1 MKYLPLILLSLA
13 ACAPR
18 TETVPTA
25 SSDVASS
32 PPVASVMTSVATGDV
47 IPDAFTGR
55 WDASTAACADGS
67 ELKLDVAPKGLQFYE
82 SSGTVETVSITG
94 PTDITVVADMSGE
107 GAQWQRTLRMVLG
120 DSGKTLTI
128 DGGTGGVRIR
138 CP

>member
-1 MKYLPLILLSLA
+1 MKYVALILLSLA

-25 SSDVASS
+25 SSEVASAA
-32 PPVASVMTSVATGDV
+32 PAASVMTPVATGDV

-67 ELKLDVAPKGLQFYE
+67 ELKLEIAPKDLQFYE
-82 SSGTVETVSITG
+82 SRGAVETVSIAG
-94 PTDITVVADMSGE
+94 PTDITVVAEMSGE

-120 DSGKTLTI
+120 ESGKTLTI